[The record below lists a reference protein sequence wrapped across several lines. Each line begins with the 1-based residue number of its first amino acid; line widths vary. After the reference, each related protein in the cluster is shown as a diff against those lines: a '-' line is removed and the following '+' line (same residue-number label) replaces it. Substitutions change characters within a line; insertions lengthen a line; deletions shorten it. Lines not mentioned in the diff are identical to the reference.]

1 MPAPKRKR
9 RLYSPLEIQAALTT
23 LAFFGGNTTRTAV
36 ETGIAQQTLH
46 DWRSKDHRDL
56 YLEIQEREAPK
67 LEAIAAGQAREV
79 ILRVAE
85 TEHRILDRLAADET
99 DPETGEVTPPSAKTL
114 SELAG
119 ALQRVTT
126 AKGINTT
133 KLLELTG
140 RPTSIVEHREGND
153 ILRALGAR
161 IPGLVV
167 DSTAEEIPATQNR
180 SLPVASGVS
189 NAREPVEAPSKH
201 GVEPRTDRSG

>member
-1 MPAPKRKR
+1 MAAPKRKR
-9 RLYSPLEIQAALTT
+9 HTYTPTEVKAHLTT
-23 LAFFGGNTTRTAV
+23 LAFFGGNSIKTSEA
-36 ETGIAQQTLH
+36 TGVDHSTLRLWRNQT
-46 DWRSKDHRDL
+46 HRDL

-67 LEAIAAGQAREV
+67 LEAIAAGHAREV
-79 ILRVAE
+79 ILRVADA
-85 TEHRILDRLAADET
+85 EHRILDRLAANEIDGN
-99 DPETGEVTPPSAKTL
+99 GEEVAPSAKTL

-153 ILRALGAR
+153 ILRSLGAR

-167 DSTAEEIPATQNR
+167 ESTAEEIPAR
-180 SLPVASGVS
+180 PLLASSRTS
-189 NAREPVEAPSKH
+189 NARETVE
-201 GVEPRTDRSG
+201 VPRS